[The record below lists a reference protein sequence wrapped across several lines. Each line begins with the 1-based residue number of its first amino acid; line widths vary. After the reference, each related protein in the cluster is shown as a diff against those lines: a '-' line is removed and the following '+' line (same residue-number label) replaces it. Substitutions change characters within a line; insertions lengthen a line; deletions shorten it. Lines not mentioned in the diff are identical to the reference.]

1 MDEVTISPA
10 GDPFYAASRLP
21 DPDQEAPH
29 GCIDGWVYLGL
40 EVAEPDENGE
50 HVEEIERV
58 PCRTCRTAGVR
69 TGSTS

>member
-1 MDEVTISPA
+1 VDDISVRA
-10 GDPFYAASRLP
+10 GDPFLYAASRRP
-21 DPDQEAPH
+21 DRDQKSPH
-29 GCIDGWVYLGL
+29 GCYDGWVYLGC
-40 EVAEPDENGE
+40 EGEEENGA